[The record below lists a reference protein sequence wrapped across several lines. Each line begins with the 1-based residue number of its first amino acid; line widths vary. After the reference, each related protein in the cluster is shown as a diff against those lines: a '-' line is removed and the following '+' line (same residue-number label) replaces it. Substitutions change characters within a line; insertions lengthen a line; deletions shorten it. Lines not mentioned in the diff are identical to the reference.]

1 MLNMKYEYECFI
13 CTYFSRLRKVD
24 FLRIFNT
31 YKIFHRAIAT
41 YKDGKKYVK
50 DAVNGRENTLIFCI
64 FALGRR
70 LL

>member
-1 MLNMKYEYECFI
+1 MLYLHI
-13 CTYFSRLRKVD
+13 
-24 FLRIFNT
+24 
-31 YKIFHRAIAT
+31 IFHVSESDFKNIQYVQDLSSRDCDVQGRQKI
-41 YKDGKKYVK
+41 VK